1 MKLKN
6 KDIADMLG
14 ISAAAVSMAINGK
27 PGVSAETREKIFE
40 ILEKNRT
47 ESEEERQE
55 KKNEISRMGT
65 ILLIVH
71 KKNGAVI
78 NNVLFTNLFE
88 RIQQE
93 AMKCGYMLNIMHFVP
108 GQDIRSF
115 IESVKTVKTDGIIL
129 MATEMHQED
138 LEFYKEIQSPMIL
151 LDSTFDLESYDSVNF
166 DNQTAIYR
174 AFDYAVKMGHKN
186 IGFLKSKTFI
196 NNFGH
201 HLDGFYKG
209 IRDYELESYDHPVIE
224 LPTFIDQ
231 AYTEMKQFLMNKPSD
246 FKMPTLFLSDLD
258 HLALGAMKA
267 LKEFGYRIPEDIS
280 LIGYDDISACEIS
293 EPPLTTVGVNTL
305 DIGRIA
311 VDQLIHRMKEPG
323 DYHVTITVSSKMILR
338 ESVCKI
344 SE

>member
-1 MKLKN
+1 
-6 KDIADMLG
+6 MLG

-151 LDSTFDLESYDSVNF
+151 LDSTFDLE
-166 DNQTAIYR
+166 
-174 AFDYAVKMGHKN
+174 
-186 IGFLKSKTFI
+186 
-196 NNFGH
+196 
-201 HLDGFYKG
+201 
-209 IRDYELESYDHPVIE
+209 
-224 LPTFIDQ
+224 
-231 AYTEMKQFLMNKPSD
+231 
-246 FKMPTLFLSDLD
+246 
-258 HLALGAMKA
+258 
-267 LKEFGYRIPEDIS
+267 
-280 LIGYDDISACEIS
+280 
-293 EPPLTTVGVNTL
+293 
-305 DIGRIA
+305 
-311 VDQLIHRMKEPG
+311 
-323 DYHVTITVSSKMILR
+323 
-338 ESVCKI
+338 
-344 SE
+344 

>member
-6 KDIADMLG
+6 KDIAKMLG

-27 PGVSAETREKIFE
+27 PGVSAETREKVFE
-40 ILEKNRT
+40 ILEKNRAA
-47 ESEEERQE
+47 EENRQE
-55 KKNEISRMGT
+55 KKLEPAQSGT

-93 AMKCGYMLNIMHFVP
+93 AMKYGYMLNIMHFVP

-115 IESVKTVKTDGIIL
+115 VESVKRVTVDGIIL

-138 LEFYKEIQSPMIL
+138 LDFYKEIETPMIL
-151 LDSTFDLESYDSVNF
+151 LDSTFDLETYDSVNF

-174 AFDYAVKMGHKN
+174 AFDYAYKMGHRN

-209 IRDYELESYDHPVIE
+209 IRDYHLEEYNHPVIQ
-224 LPTFIDQ
+224 LSTFIDE
-231 AYTEMKQFLMNKPSD
+231 AYEEMKAFLETKPED
-246 FKMPTLFLSDLD
+246 FQMPTLFLADLD

-267 LKEFGYRIPEDIS
+267 LKEYGYKIPEDVS
-280 LIGYDDISACEIS
+280 LIGYDDISACKIA
-293 EPPLTTVGVNTL
+293 EPPLTTVGVNTD

-311 VDQLIHRMKEPG
+311 VDRLIHRMKEPG
-323 DYHVTITVSSKMILR
+323 DYHVTITVSSKMVLR
-338 ESVCKI
+338 ESVSRI
-344 SE
+344 ME